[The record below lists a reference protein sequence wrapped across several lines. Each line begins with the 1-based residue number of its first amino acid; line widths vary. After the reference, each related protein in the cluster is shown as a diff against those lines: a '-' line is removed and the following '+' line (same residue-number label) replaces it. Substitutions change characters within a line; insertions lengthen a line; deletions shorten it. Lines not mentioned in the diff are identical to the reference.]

1 MIFPAWAD
9 LLDSSGLLCHQQDS
23 RLIPTHI
30 GIDLIQHSLNH
41 QSLNDLER
49 IKKKK
54 KDRVI
59 GGQVVNRIQ
68 SWPFLGHAQ
77 SGCSLSLL
85 RWLSILFQIFKAFP
99 FLNRR

>member
-1 MIFPAWAD
+1 MILPVWAD
-9 LLDSSGLLCHQQDS
+9 LLDSSGLFCHQQDS

-49 IKKKK
+49 GKKKK
-54 KDRVI
+54 DDRVI
-59 GGQVVNRIQ
+59 GGQIVDHIQ

-85 RWLSILFQIFKAFP
+85 RWLSMIFLIWK
-99 FLNRR
+99 L